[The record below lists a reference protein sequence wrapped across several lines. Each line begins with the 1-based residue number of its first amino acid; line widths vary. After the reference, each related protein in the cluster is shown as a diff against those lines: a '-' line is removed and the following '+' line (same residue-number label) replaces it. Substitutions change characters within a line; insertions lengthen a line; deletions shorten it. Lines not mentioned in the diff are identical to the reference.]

1 MRPREVDMNT
11 ARIIADFFGCLASVG
26 ISCIYCEAVLP
37 GKSWSNLRVWIVR
50 CAAYLLC
57 LAGTFLVASTPVR
70 AVVMT
75 LWITLLT
82 CCYECSVPRRIY
94 TVLVISILGDI
105 AEVVMMVL
113 TVTILGISMDLV
125 MDSVAVYAANVFASK
140 LLYLLFVRFLLF
152 CTRKERTPGDSGYS
166 ASLLVVFLFIM
177 FHMGFFLRAT
187 LDAYSVRG
195 NILAIISMLLMS
207 AAIVAVFY
215 LGNRQAKLREY
226 WRRLDEMERR
236 YRMQVESYE
245 KLRESAQAANR
256 NVHDVK
262 NFVLAVNSYLEQG
275 RVDEAKEKLDE
286 YAKHLSDLPDTRGD

>member
-1 MRPREVDMNT
+1 MDT
-11 ARIIADFFGCLASVG
+11 ARIITEFFGCLASVG

-37 GKSWSNLRVWIVR
+37 GKSWSRLHVWAVR

-57 LAGTFLVASTPVR
+57 LAGTFIEASTPAR
-70 AVVMT
+70 AVLMV
-75 LWITLLT
+75 LWIVLLS
-82 CCYECSVPRRIY
+82 CCYECSIPRRIY
-94 TVLVISILGDI
+94 TVLAISVLGNI

-125 MDSVAVYAANVFASK
+125 MDSAAVYAANVFASK
-140 LLYLLFVRFLLF
+140 LLFLLLVRFLLF

-187 LDAYSVRG
+187 LDVYSVRG
-195 NILAIISMLLMS
+195 NILAIASMLLMS

-226 WRRLDEMERR
+226 WKRLDEMERR
-236 YRMQVESYE
+236 YRMQVKSYE
-245 KLRESAQAANR
+245 ELRDSVQTANR

-275 RVDEAKEKLDE
+275 RIDEAKKKLDE
-286 YAKHLSDLPDTRGD
+286 YAGHLSGLPDARGD